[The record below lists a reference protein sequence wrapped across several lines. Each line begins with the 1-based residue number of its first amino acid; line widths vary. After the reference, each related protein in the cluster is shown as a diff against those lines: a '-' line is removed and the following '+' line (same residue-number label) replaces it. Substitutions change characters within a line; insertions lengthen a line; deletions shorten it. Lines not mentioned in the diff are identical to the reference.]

1 MTAPVLAA
9 TVGVTM
15 EQLDYP
21 DLATWEERRR
31 WFEALE
37 AERGRGGAASRLS
50 EQACAL
56 MVDLQAT
63 FCAGAWASTIILA
76 ATIVDSQGR
85 FHHPD
90 PELQPDLAWLRLT
103 RNALVHEDPR
113 EPAITIEDQWT
124 NRRAWE
130 RDARRAVQ
138 TAMATLYPG
147 TAEETR
153 HDPDDQ
159 APSDDAPDWDPEAW
173 NALGPDDTY
182 QDGGR

>member
-1 MTAPVLAA
+1 
-9 TVGVTM
+9 M
-15 EQLDYP
+15 EHLEYP

-37 AERGRGGAASRLS
+37 AERARGGAASRLS

-63 FCAGAWASTIILA
+63 FCAGAWASAIILA
-76 ATIVDSQGR
+76 ATIADNQGR

-90 PELQPDLAWLRLT
+90 PQLQPDLAWLRLT

-113 EPAITIEDQWT
+113 EPAITIEEQWI

-130 RDARRAVQ
+130 RDARRAVR
-138 TAMATLYPG
+138 TAMASIYPG
-147 TAEETR
+147 AGDTEPAETE
-153 HDPDDQ
+153 
-159 APSDDAPDWDPEAW
+159 AVDDAADDWDPEAW
-173 NALGPDDTY
+173 NGQAPDDTSN
-182 QDGGR
+182 GGRG

>member
-1 MTAPVLAA
+1 
-9 TVGVTM
+9 M
-15 EQLDYP
+15 EQLEYP

-37 AERGRGGAASRLS
+37 AERSRSGAASRLS

-56 MVDLQAT
+56 MVDLQAV
-63 FCAGAWASTIILA
+63 FCAGAWATTVILA

-85 FHHPD
+85 FHRPG
-90 PELQPDLAWLRLT
+90 PDLQSDLSWLRLT

-124 NRRAWE
+124 NRPAWE

-138 TAMATLYPG
+138 TAMAALYPG
-147 TAEETR
+147 AGGRRRTEDDTELADEE
-153 HDPDDQ
+153 
-159 APSDDAPDWDPEAW
+159 PDWDPEAW
-173 NALGPDDTY
+173 NGLGVDDTSESS
-182 QDGGR
+182 GR

>member
-1 MTAPVLAA
+1 
-9 TVGVTM
+9 M
-15 EQLDYP
+15 EQLEYP

-37 AERGRGGAASRLS
+37 AERAQGGAASRLS

-63 FCAGAWASTIILA
+63 FCAGAWATTVILA

-85 FHHPD
+85 FRRPD
-90 PELQPDLAWLRLT
+90 PDLQAELAWLRLT

-130 RDARRAVQ
+130 RDARRAVA
-138 TAMATLYPG
+138 TAIAALYPG
-147 TAEETR
+147 DSSERADAEDTAKDHIDDGAETAE
-153 HDPDDQ
+153 
-159 APSDDAPDWDPEAW
+159 WDPESW
-173 NALGPDDTY
+173 NGLGPDDIS
-182 QDGGR
+182 GSSKR

>member
-1 MTAPVLAA
+1 
-9 TVGVTM
+9 M

-21 DLATWEERRR
+21 VLETWEERRR

-37 AERGRGGAASRLS
+37 AERSRGGAASALS

-63 FCAGAWASTIILA
+63 FCVGAFAAAIVLA

-85 FHHPD
+85 LTRAD
-90 PELQPDLAWLRLT
+90 PGLADELGWLRLT

-113 EPAITIEDQWT
+113 EPVLTIEDQWM

-130 RDARRAVQ
+130 RDAKRAIAI
-138 TAMATLYPG
+138 AMAALYPAG
-147 TAEETR
+147 AETQGEDET
-153 HDPDDQ
+153 
-159 APSDDAPDWDPEAW
+159 
-173 NALGPDDTY
+173 
-182 QDGGR
+182 

>member
-1 MTAPVLAA
+1 
-9 TVGVTM
+9 M
-15 EQLDYP
+15 EHLDYP

-31 WFEALE
+31 WFEGLE
-37 AERGRGGAASRLS
+37 AERSRAGAASRLS

-63 FCAGAWASTIILA
+63 FCVGAWASAIILA

-85 FHHPD
+85 FHRAPQG
-90 PELQPDLAWLRLT
+90 LQDELAWLRLT

-130 RDARRAVQ
+130 RDARRAVR
-138 TAMATLYPG
+138 TAMAALYPG
-147 TAEETR
+147 AVDAAQTA
-153 HDPDDQ
+153 
-159 APSDDAPDWDPEAW
+159 AADDAADDAHDAADWDPEAW
-173 NALGPDDTY
+173 NGLAPDDTSN
-182 QDGGR
+182 GGRG

>member
-1 MTAPVLAA
+1 
-9 TVGVTM
+9 M
-15 EQLDYP
+15 EQLEYP

-63 FCAGAWASTIILA
+63 FCAGAWATTIILA

-85 FHHPD
+85 FHRPD
-90 PELQPDLAWLRLT
+90 PDLQQDLAWLRLT

-130 RDARRAVQ
+130 RDARRAVE
-138 TAMATLYPG
+138 TAMAALYPG
-147 TAEETR
+147 AGAGQR
-153 HDPDDQ
+153 GGDADDE
-159 APSDDAPDWDPEAW
+159 DEWDPQAW
-173 NALGPDDTY
+173 NALGSGDTSD
-182 QDGGR
+182 DGGR

>member
-1 MTAPVLAA
+1 
-9 TVGVTM
+9 M
-15 EQLDYP
+15 EQLEYP

-37 AERGRGGAASRLS
+37 AERAQGGAASRLS

-63 FCAGAWASTIILA
+63 FCAGAWATTIILA

-85 FHHPD
+85 FHRPAPD
-90 PELQPDLAWLRLT
+90 LQGDLAWLRLT

-138 TAMATLYPG
+138 TAMAALYPG
-147 TAEETR
+147 AASHADQSDADAAE
-153 HDPDDQ
+153 
-159 APSDDAPDWDPEAW
+159 WDPEAW
-173 NALGPDDTY
+173 NALGLDDTSE
-182 QDGGR
+182 DGGR

>member
-1 MTAPVLAA
+1 MTAAVFAA
-9 TVGVTM
+9 TVVAAM
-15 EQLDYP
+15 EQLEYP

-37 AERGRGGAASRLS
+37 AERGQGGAASRLS

-63 FCAGAWASTIILA
+63 FCAGAWATTIILA

-85 FHHPD
+85 FHRPAPD
-90 PELQPDLAWLRLT
+90 LQGDLAWLRLT

-138 TAMATLYPG
+138 TAMAALYPG
-147 TAEETR
+147 AGS
-153 HDPDDQ
+153 H
-159 APSDDAPDWDPEAW
+159 PSAADDADDAEDAAEWDPEAW
-173 NALGPDDTY
+173 NALGPDDTSE
-182 QDGGR
+182 DGGR

>member
-1 MTAPVLAA
+1 
-9 TVGVTM
+9 M

-21 DLATWEERRR
+21 DLETWEERRR

-37 AERGRGGAASRLS
+37 QARSQGGAASRLS

-63 FCAGAWASTIILA
+63 FCVGAWAATILLA

-85 FHHPD
+85 FSRPD
-90 PELQPDLAWLRLT
+90 PGLQQELVWLRLT

-130 RDARRAVQ
+130 RDAKRAISI
-138 TAMATLYPG
+138 ALAAFYPEG
-147 TAEETR
+147 AETEAA
-153 HDPDDQ
+153 D
-159 APSDDAPDWDPEAW
+159 DWDGDEEEQQA
-173 NALGPDDTY
+173 
-182 QDGGR
+182 

>member
-1 MTAPVLAA
+1 
-9 TVGVTM
+9 M

-31 WFEALE
+31 WFETLE
-37 AERGRGGAASRLS
+37 AERARGGAASRLS

-56 MVDLQAT
+56 MVDLQAI
-63 FCAGAWASTIILA
+63 FCAGAWATTVILA

-85 FHHPD
+85 FHRPD
-90 PELQPDLAWLRLT
+90 PDLQEELAWLRLT

-130 RDARRAVQ
+130 RDARRAVR
-138 TAMATLYPG
+138 TAMTALYPNAVDSAAG
-147 TAEETR
+147 GQDSHA
-153 HDPDDQ
+153 D
-159 APSDDAPDWDPEAW
+159 DWDPEAW
-173 NALGPDDTY
+173 NALAPDDTSPDDTS
-182 QDGGR
+182 DGSRR

>member
-1 MTAPVLAA
+1 
-9 TVGVTM
+9 M

-37 AERGRGGAASRLS
+37 AERARGGAASRLS

-63 FCAGAWASTIILA
+63 FCAGAWASTIMLA

-90 PELQPDLAWLRLT
+90 PDLQPDLAWLRLT

-138 TAMATLYPG
+138 TAMAALYPG
-147 TAEETR
+147 AASNAGADEG
-153 HDPDDQ
+153 D
-159 APSDDAPDWDPEAW
+159 ADDADDAEMADWDPEVW

-182 QDGGR
+182 EDGGR

>member
-1 MTAPVLAA
+1 
-9 TVGVTM
+9 M

-37 AERGRGGAASRLS
+37 SERARGGAASRLS

-85 FHHPD
+85 FHHPSA
-90 PELQPDLAWLRLT
+90 ELQPDLAWLRLT

-130 RDARRAVQ
+130 RDARRAVE
-138 TAMATLYPG
+138 TAMAAIYPNG
-147 TAEETR
+147 TGRPAGGRE
-153 HDPDDQ
+153 
-159 APSDDAPDWDPEAW
+159 AADDADGGAPEWDPEAW
-173 NALGPDDTY
+173 NAPTGDDTF
-182 QDGGR
+182 DADER